1 MSYWPDQRPPQW
13 QQQPP
18 QQSQQTQQ
26 YPQYQ
31 EERVSERKARLT
43 LTLLAAS
50 FAVLVVGLVVFFS
63 VKTLRQ
69 RDQAS
74 PSPVVGSQPVG
85 LTPEEAAKISGGIG
99 PPAGADV
106 VTYGQKR
113 KDALAAATGD
123 RIAVVSFWSYTTEA
137 KAKALIGTAEVL
149 NLLAAAPGG
158 QPAVV
163 TTTMTAWVSAQ
174 TTEARTER
182 DELNKLIPTVTD
194 EKFKADYRARV
205 DELTKLL
212 NRIKPDG
219 DLVFGMVVRAPAT
232 ALQALATNAAVRI
245 VDVGP
250 SAEPEAKPIYRGLRP
265 EESSKANE
273 PSTRPT

>member
-1 MSYWPDQRPPQW
+1 MSYWPDQGPPTR
-13 QQQPP
+13 QQP
-18 QQSQQTQQ
+18 SQPTRQ
-26 YPQYQ
+26 YPQYPEYQ
-31 EERVSERKARLT
+31 EERVSERQARLT

-50 FAVLVVGLVVFFS
+50 FGVLIIGLVVFFS

-69 RDQAS
+69 HDQS
-74 PSPVVGSQPVG
+74 PSPVVGAQPAG

-123 RIAVVSFWSYTTEA
+123 RIAVVSFWNYTTEA
-137 KAKALIGTAEVL
+137 KAKAVIGTAEAL
-149 NLLAAAPGG
+149 GMLAAAPGG

-163 TTTMTAWVSAQ
+163 TTTMTAWVTAQ
-174 TTEARTER
+174 TTDARAER

-194 EKFKADYRARV
+194 EKFKADYKTRV

-219 DLVFGMVVRAPAT
+219 DLVFGMVVRAPAP

-250 SAEPEAKPIYRGLRP
+250 SAEPEPKPIYRGLRP
-265 EESSKANE
+265 EEDSKANV